1 MKRKGYVMTWD
12 AILALIFIMLVFTGL
27 ITMEHT
33 RSINVKEVGFLE
45 LHSTA
50 EDSIEV
56 LNKMGAL
63 EEIVIYWSENNTQ
76 LANDTATFYLEQ
88 FIPEKM
94 GYRLTIGNDT
104 ICEDQRIMEAEAVEK
119 TKSTRF
125 MTGYGQEV
133 NTSSDYITRAW
144 LLYNDTD
151 NNKTYSIADVGYG
164 AEFKHMV
171 GCQWRIE
178 HITKTLTNEN
188 VTVRIP
194 EGYPGSNECNYTG
207 AAHSAPG
214 MDDALNAAIYR
225 IVNKS
230 DTDNDG
236 IMDLIGGMPFNETS
250 MTFKTSNI
258 TTGTTTRMTEA
269 TLILWMK

>member
-1 MKRKGYVMTWD
+1 MKRRGYVMTWD

-94 GYRLTIGNDT
+94 GYRLT
-104 ICEDQRIMEAEAVEK
+104 
-119 TKSTRF
+119 
-125 MTGYGQEV
+125 
-133 NTSSDYITRAW
+133 
-144 LLYNDTD
+144 
-151 NNKTYSIADVGYG
+151 
-164 AEFKHMV
+164 
-171 GCQWRIE
+171 
-178 HITKTLTNEN
+178 
-188 VTVRIP
+188 
-194 EGYPGSNECNYTG
+194 
-207 AAHSAPG
+207 
-214 MDDALNAAIYR
+214 
-225 IVNKS
+225 
-230 DTDNDG
+230 
-236 IMDLIGGMPFNETS
+236 
-250 MTFKTSNI
+250 
-258 TTGTTTRMTEA
+258 
-269 TLILWMK
+269 